1 MIEGVKKFEMPIN
14 GVRLPKF
21 KTDNDKYGKS
31 DGSKEQNFELIKNI
45 CLKRLKEIGKD
56 KDAKYI
62 DQLKYELDIL
72 NELDFVDYIL
82 LVWDIINYCKKND
95 IPVGP
100 GRGCL
105 HKETKILTYKNRFK
119 PCENKYKPISKIR
132 VGDTVYDKDYKKSRV
147 EKVFKYRVR
156 ETLYSFITY
165 GRKCQTAVTGDHKI
179 LAQKKGESQ
188 FDWHKAEDIKIG
200 DTIAACSQPKQNYV
214 FLPFSFNCDPDYVR
228 EKIYLRNTDKINLD
242 EIAERSGFPVDKI
255 SSYQRGN
262 RHIAKK
268 DAQRINET
276 LFAMKIGLEDFY
288 AIRTNKEIVKR
299 RKFFLTNGARF
310 MYRRYVI
317 NGALNKLNVTLY
329 FDNYETA
336 QLNKV
341 KKYLREFFGSYYD
354 LMVDEKSTGQRIRL
368 IIKSDIIRNILIE
381 CDAVE
386 KRSYFGE
393 PVKEIKSILA
403 NGFVYDLMVENDP
416 SYHTY
421 DQIVHNSAAGSL
433 VLYLTQ
439 ITQVDPIRYNLYFE
453 RFVSK
458 VRAKKQVIDG
468 ITYLDGSLMVDI
480 DFDICYYKRPDLL
493 KYIENKYH
501 GKSCKILNLNTLT
514 AKILIKDIGKIVGQY
529 SETQMNEVSSM
540 IPSEFGK
547 VKDLDWCYENVEDF
561 KNWVETDERSKKVYN
576 TALNLKDLIKNKA
589 VHASGIII
597 AHDDLDNCCP
607 IELTSDKDYVSAFSK
622 DDAASILVK
631 IDALGLKTL
640 SIIDETCKAIGIK
653 PQDID
658 PEDPFIYQQL
668 QDLKHP
674 KGLFQIEA
682 DCAFGVCRKVKPK
695 SLEGLSA
702 VMSLARPGALE
713 FVDQYAKFSEHG
725 LDGPA
730 GSGSNKL
737 DEIMGVTGN
746 TILFQEQL
754 MKIASEVFELSL
766 DDAELIRRCVTGDT
780 KFLSKTR
787 GWIEINDLLKNGY
800 KNDLFLIMDSNG
812 NQSWEPIKDIWSNGK
827 KQVRYVETK
836 DGLEVKSTMNHQFLT
851 DSGWKARQRI
861 SNEDY
866 LLGTFKCDDFYGKKT
881 ISDDLAI
888 ILAGIMTEGY
898 FVHGSQITFTNYDK
912 SIYDTFYNAC
922 VNLFGVENVKK
933 RPCGKVISL
942 NKLCGETLCRYIN
955 RGKSANKDIPKII
968 FSQDK
973 ATIKKF
979 ISFAF
984 ACEATI
990 TEEELSFTSKSRNL
1004 IKNLQLVLTYFNIR
1018 SFVNIKVN
1026 KKYGDF
1032 FILNISP
1039 SSQGK
1044 YLKRSKDVIEE
1055 YLQEYKLI
1063 KLNKYLENKSK
1074 SLFDGG
1080 GCFDEVPRSIVSK
1093 FMDQY
1098 PQIPHEL
1105 KIASGR
1111 FYKNGNNV
1119 SKETFNKIC
1128 HHSQDKYW
1136 INKSNG
1142 YQNYCKV
1149 DKIEKEIR
1157 EVEVFDFSM
1166 DEKKPYIVAN
1176 GLVIHN
1182 CVGKKKIKEMEKFKA
1197 IIEKQGNKL
1206 NIPDAAQFYW
1216 DTLEASANYS
1226 FNSSHSISYA
1236 TLSAQTIYL
1245 KFKYPKEFFCAL
1257 LRMANN
1263 EQDSTEEIALIEKEM
1278 EAFGVKILPP
1288 SIISSKDDF
1297 TIEGD
1302 CIRYGLLPIKGV
1314 SKVSLRK
1321 IDDFRESF
1329 LTQKG
1334 EVTKRLPNKFAFF
1347 ESAKNYKIPMNVICP
1362 LIQAGAI
1369 DGHYNQSRSKLVLE
1383 CQIWNKMTERE
1394 KKFAMDI
1401 GKKHDYD
1408 LILVINELKTMTDEK
1423 DKPVFKIS
1431 KSYNRLNTLRDAC
1444 SPYQSIYK
1452 QNSKNEEFANWYY
1465 ETKLIGYSISYR
1477 LKNALNLKGVDLI
1490 GLEEKDDYV
1499 EDKMITCGVVKKVEE
1514 ATSKNGNPYVKIHL
1528 TDEKSFCKVMV
1539 FSRNRDK
1546 AFAANAEGAPPK
1558 KDNIVCVSG
1567 QVKDGGTIWS
1577 DLVTVQDKKI
1587 YMKLSELA

>member
-737 DEIMGVTGN
+737 DQIMGVTGN

-766 DDAELIRRCVTGDT
+766 DDAELIRR
-780 KFLSKTR
+780 
-787 GWIEINDLLKNGY
+787 
-800 KNDLFLIMDSNG
+800 
-812 NQSWEPIKDIWSNGK
+812 
-827 KQVRYVETK
+827 
-836 DGLEVKSTMNHQFLT
+836 
-851 DSGWKARQRI
+851 A
-861 SNEDY
+861 
-866 LLGTFKCDDFYGKKT
+866 
-881 ISDDLAI
+881 
-888 ILAGIMTEGY
+888 
-898 FVHGSQITFTNYDK
+898 
-912 SIYDTFYNAC
+912 
-922 VNLFGVENVKK
+922 
-933 RPCGKVISL
+933 
-942 NKLCGETLCRYIN
+942 
-955 RGKSANKDIPKII
+955 
-968 FSQDK
+968 
-973 ATIKKF
+973 
-979 ISFAF
+979 
-984 ACEATI
+984 
-990 TEEELSFTSKSRNL
+990 
-1004 IKNLQLVLTYFNIR
+1004 
-1018 SFVNIKVN
+1018 
-1026 KKYGDF
+1026 
-1032 FILNISP
+1032 
-1039 SSQGK
+1039 
-1044 YLKRSKDVIEE
+1044 
-1055 YLQEYKLI
+1055 
-1063 KLNKYLENKSK
+1063 
-1074 SLFDGG
+1074 
-1080 GCFDEVPRSIVSK
+1080 
-1093 FMDQY
+1093 
-1098 PQIPHEL
+1098 
-1105 KIASGR
+1105 
-1111 FYKNGNNV
+1111 
-1119 SKETFNKIC
+1119 
-1128 HHSQDKYW
+1128 
-1136 INKSNG
+1136 
-1142 YQNYCKV
+1142 
-1149 DKIEKEIR
+1149 
-1157 EVEVFDFSM
+1157 
-1166 DEKKPYIVAN
+1166 
-1176 GLVIHN
+1176 
-1182 CVGKKKIKEMEKFKA
+1182 VGKKKIKEMEKFKA

-1216 DTLEASANYS
+1216 DALEASANYS